1 MLDPDQQW
9 RKKRRQFQK
18 TKEYDMTPEEVI
30 VGHYDY
36 RIVILSVLLGVMGG
50 YCTIELAERVTASRN
65 RARLY
70 WWIGGSIAMAIGTWS
85 MHYVGML
92 AFRLPIPVRYDWP
105 TTFLSYLASLFASF
119 VGLFVVSRREMG
131 FTRAFIGSIFMGGGI
146 VALHYTAMESM
157 RLQAM
162 CHYAPPLV
170 TLAAITAIG
179 FSLMALWL
187 MFLFRGDILGQK
199 LRKVGGALLLGAA
212 ISVMHYIGM
221 ASMSLVSSA
230 TLPDFSH
237 AVQISDLG
245 ILGIGAANGMLVVVV
260 VLTAV
265 ADRMQKQRNVLR
277 SFSRQLVEVQEVE
290 RRHLA
295 RELHDEIGQAL
306 TAAKINLQSITDNG
320 GNATFVRL
328 QETTAILDRLLG
340 QVRQISLDLR
350 PPMLDD
356 LGLVPALRSLLD
368 QQGRRA
374 SVAVRFS
381 AKNMPENLNPEIQT
395 TCFRIV
401 QETMTNT
408 VRHADATQIDVDLR
422 CEKGKLRLLM
432 RDNGIGFDVASAQ
445 AQTIGLGLIG
455 IKERAALV
463 GGRAKIISTPNKGTT
478 IEVSLPLTLCGA
490 KEDAT

>member
-1 MLDPDQQW
+1 V
-9 RKKRRQFQK
+9 
-18 TKEYDMTPEEVI
+18 TPGEVI

-36 RIVILSVLLGVMGG
+36 RIVTLSVLMGVIGG

-70 WWIGGSIAMAIGTWS
+70 WWIGGAIAMAIGTWS
-85 MHYVGML
+85 MHYTGML
-92 AFRLPIPVRYDWP
+92 AFRPPIPVQYDWP
-105 TTFLSYLASLFASF
+105 TTFLSYLASLFASL

-146 VALHYTAMESM
+146 VALHYTGMESM

-162 CHYAPPLV
+162 CHYAPLLV
-170 TLAAITAIG
+170 TLATITAIG
-179 FSLMALWL
+179 FSLMSLWL
-187 MFLFRGDILGQK
+187 MFFFREDIFGRR
-199 LRKVGGALLLGAA
+199 LRKVGSALLLGAA
-212 ISVMHYIGM
+212 ISIMHYIGM

-230 TLPDFSH
+230 ALPDLSH
-237 AVQISDLG
+237 AVPISDLG

-265 ADRMQKQRNVLR
+265 ADRLQKHRNLLR
-277 SFSRQLVEVQEVE
+277 AFSRQLVEVQELE

-295 RELHDEIGQAL
+295 RELHDEVGQAL
-306 TAAKINLQSITDNG
+306 TVAKINLQSAMDEAGAAILT
-320 GNATFVRL
+320 RL

-350 PPMLDD
+350 PSMLDD

-374 SVAVRFS
+374 SVEVRFS
-381 AKNMPENLNPEIQT
+381 AENIPENLDPEIQM
-395 TCFRIV
+395 TCFRIA
-401 QETMTNT
+401 QEAITNA
-408 VRHADATQIDVDLR
+408 VRHADAAQIDVALR
-422 CEKGKLRLLM
+422 CSNGKWRLVI
-432 RDNGIGFDVASAQ
+432 RDNGIGFNVESAQ
-445 AQTIGLGLIG
+445 AQALGLGLIG

-463 GGRAKIISTPNKGTT
+463 GGRAKIISSPNKGTT
-478 IEVSLPLTLCGA
+478 IEVLLPLTLRGERA
-490 KEDAT
+490 SRGLT